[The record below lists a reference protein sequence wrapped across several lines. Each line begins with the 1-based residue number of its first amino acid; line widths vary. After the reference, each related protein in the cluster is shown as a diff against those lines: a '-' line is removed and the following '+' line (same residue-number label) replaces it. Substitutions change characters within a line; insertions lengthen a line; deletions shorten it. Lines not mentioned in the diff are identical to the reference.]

1 MVSSDVP
8 SPFSA
13 DEVAELARGHGTEFS
28 DGVSAWLEA
37 FAQEPAEAFSA
48 VEPIL
53 RSGEYGKDAGVGV
66 RALAARLGIEGRVE
80 LARLEIESSEKSK
93 PCLEFLEDIGFQKM
107 DEQVVADL
115 LIAEYERSAQ
125 NNERRKHLF
134 DMWTARNPITL
145 SVRQKLVD
153 RMLLPAL
160 KAGGKQ
166 ALEHIKARPQMWARV
181 EGRKKVLKDEFR
193 KVAGGKDT
201 DAHLEKLMRD
211 HGLITTRSKGPLGL
225 FGKEEVDE

>member
-1 MVSSDVP
+1 MRLRRAHGLELHAARACAFELQHVPSWVADRRMQMVSSDVP

-93 PCLEFLEDIGFQKM
+93 PCLE
-107 DEQVVADL
+107 
-115 LIAEYERSAQ
+115 
-125 NNERRKHLF
+125 
-134 DMWTARNPITL
+134 
-145 SVRQKLVD
+145 
-153 RMLLPAL
+153 
-160 KAGGKQ
+160 
-166 ALEHIKARPQMWARV
+166 
-181 EGRKKVLKDEFR
+181 
-193 KVAGGKDT
+193 
-201 DAHLEKLMRD
+201 
-211 HGLITTRSKGPLGL
+211 
-225 FGKEEVDE
+225 